1 MSLSNVGPFGNK
13 CDFSREKW
21 YKSQNMRKL
30 SDLCHLYHIPRW
42 NTLVWSRPI
51 GTWNNAYY
59 CIIIPQSNEQKWTA
73 FRDFF
78 KWLKSMFFLY
88 HTSRRSMFFSRSTPK
103 PCCWGAHLAWG
114 RKINWSQIVWSRK
127 WYKIKNC
134 SFCIISLSRMHYFKN
149 WSLILKGNEALQPT
163 NHLWAQFFPWQ
174 VHNSQKC
181 IFVIFWHSHL
191 VVVSG
196 DHVQC
201 H

>member
-1 MSLSNVGPFGNK
+1 M
-13 CDFSREKW
+13 FSVFDG
-21 YKSQNMRKL
+21 YACM
-30 SDLCHLYHIPRW
+30 CI
-42 NTLVWSRPI
+42 SRYGI
-51 GTWNNAYY
+51 L
-59 CIIIPQSNEQKWTA
+59 IKKEEKWTA

-196 DHVQC
+196 DHVQKWPKVPILTLYVTIERNMTKSTHFNIIC
-201 H
+201 HNWMKIDQKYTF

>member
-1 MSLSNVGPFGNK
+1 MWFYTRK
-13 CDFSREKW
+13 MIQIT
-21 YKSQNMRKL
+21 QNMAKL
-30 SDLCHLYHIPRW
+30 SSDW
-42 NTLVWSRPI
+42 NP
-51 GTWNNAYY
+51 
-59 CIIIPQSNEQKWTA
+59 C
-73 FRDFF
+73 
-78 KWLKSMFFLY
+78 FFLY
-88 HTSRRSMFFSRSTPK
+88 HTSRRSMFFSRSTPM

-149 WSLILKGNEALQPT
+149 WSQILKGNAALQPA

-196 DHVQC
+196 DHVQDLSFLFFPKKASPLSGIEFW
-201 H
+201 HDILPGHYRKWVTHVQGKL

>member
-1 MSLSNVGPFGNK
+1 MK
-13 CDFSREKW
+13 
-21 YKSQNMRKL
+21 KSQNLWKISEITEKSEDWPLIIKRCVTWVMWVHLVTNVILHEKNDSTSTKYGKIEIHVFFVPYL
-30 SDLCHLYHIPRW
+30 S
-42 NTLVWSRPI
+42 PI
-51 GTWNNAYY
+51 NV
-59 CIIIPQSNEQKWTA
+59 
-73 FRDFF
+73 
-78 KWLKSMFFLY
+78 
-88 HTSRRSMFFSRSTPK
+88 FFSFDPNAMLL
-103 PCCWGAHLAWG
+103 GAHLAWG

-149 WSLILKGNEALQPT
+149 WSQILKGNAALQPA

-196 DHVQC
+196 DHVLIDS
-201 H
+201 

>member
-1 MSLSNVGPFGNK
+1 M
-13 CDFSREKW
+13 FSVFDG
-21 YKSQNMRKL
+21 YACM
-30 SDLCHLYHIPRW
+30 CI
-42 NTLVWSRPI
+42 SRYGI
-51 GTWNNAYY
+51 L
-59 CIIIPQSNEQKWTA
+59 IKKEEKWTA

-149 WSLILKGNEALQPT
+149 WSQILKGNAALQPA

-196 DHVQC
+196 DHVQLMKAKIWLNFQLRLPKMIHC
-201 H
+201 FKC

>member
-1 MSLSNVGPFGNK
+1 MLTWSLLLGVKRCVNWVMWVHLVTNVILHKKN
-13 CDFSREKW
+13 DT
-21 YKSQNMRKL
+21 N
-30 SDLCHLYHIPRW
+30 
-42 NTLVWSRPI
+42 NTKY
-51 GTWNNAYY
+51 GK
-59 CIIIPQSNEQKWTA
+59 II
-73 FRDFF
+73 
-78 KWLKSMFFLY
+78 KWLKSMFSLY
-88 HTSRRSMFFSRSTPK
+88 HTSRQSMFFSRSTPM

-134 SFCIISLSRMHYFKN
+134 SFCTISLSRMHYFKN
-149 WSLILKGNEALQPT
+149 WSQILKGNAALQPA

-196 DHVQC
+196 DHVLNRSSGTL
-201 H
+201 